1 MSFVAALAHN
11 RIVFGTFRIVYQP
24 SCGLLDYW
32 YETRST
38 LSSCQFA
45 ALTINILTHVPSH
58 VIATLITSKKPAA
71 LPVTH
76 QTSHIALFVLI
87 LRYRKLRFSPS
98 FRQQGMIIGKG
109 GESIKVP
116 SWVMGCKASKNPKMW
131 QLNFVDFSFL
141 RCQTEFLGC
150 FWECSFGCPVL
161 QFAFGNGSNHD
172 PINESPGFLHMSQ
185 PHQRQAMTRDTG
197 ARIEVSKGAGDRD
210 SVPHLMRW

>member
-11 RIVFGTFRIVYQP
+11 RIVFGTFRIFYQP
-24 SCGLLDYW
+24 LCGLLDYW

-58 VIATLITSKKPAA
+58 VIATLITSKKPAP

-87 LRYRKLRFSPS
+87 LRYQKLRFSPS

-116 SWVMGCKASKNPKMW
+116 SWVMGCKASKNRKMW

-150 FWECSFGCPVL
+150 FWECSFGLRSCNLLLRMDQTTIQSMNLPVFYTWVNLISARLWHGTREPGLRCPRVL
-161 QFAFGNGSNHD
+161 EIVIQCH
-172 PINESPGFLHMSQ
+172 
-185 PHQRQAMTRDTG
+185 T
-197 ARIEVSKGAGDRD
+197 
-210 SVPHLMRW
+210 